1 MEIDYLGKEI
11 KKGDILSADTIGTED
26 EEKRDRSKAYY
37 IVLEKVN
44 KNQKYLFGL
53 SLKRPKH
60 NYQRRFYLH
69 SIRFGNTIRIGN
81 IKEMEGVL
89 EKVLKDED
97 SIVRF
102 EDSSITPKIHV
113 HS

>member
-26 EEKRDRSKAYY
+26 EEKGDRSTAYY
-37 IVLEKVN
+37 IVLEKIKN
-44 KNQKYLFGL
+44 NQKHLFGL

-102 EDSSITPKIHV
+102 EDSSITPKIYV
-113 HS
+113 HF